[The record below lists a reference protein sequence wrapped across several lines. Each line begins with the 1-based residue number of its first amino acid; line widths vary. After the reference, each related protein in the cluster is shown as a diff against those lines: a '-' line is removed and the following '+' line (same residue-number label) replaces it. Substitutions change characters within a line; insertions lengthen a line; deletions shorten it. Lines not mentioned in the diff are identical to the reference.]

1 MFNTYSNPSKRF
13 MALLSKASAQA
24 KGAELLVCGDF
35 NAADQSWGCI
45 KGNAKG
51 KHLAKDVA
59 NNGYVLATDLSN
71 PTRTGNSKH
80 RDTTPDLTFIKN
92 IAEEKVTW
100 RNTVTDLFGGTAG
113 RSTNQLDSQRERVV
127 SLGSQPRHLPVGLR

>member
-59 NNGYVLATDLSN
+59 NNGYVLATDLSKPETPSTGTLH
-71 PTRTGNSKH
+71 PTSPSLKTLQKKRS
-80 RDTTPDLTFIKN
+80 R
-92 IAEEKVTW
+92 
-100 RNTVTDLFGGTAG
+100 GGI
-113 RSTNQLDSQRERVV
+113 
-127 SLGSQPRHLPVGLR
+127 P